1 MHNSLCRSPLRGP
14 VLTLTGLV
22 VFGLLLWLACVG
34 LLLNIRQEIRR
45 NETAIR
51 RNSEDIRR
59 NTQVILQNTQ
69 DIRHNTEDIRSN
81 TVDIQDSRGLV
92 ATHVGHELRTPL
104 TTIMG
109 TLATLERNHDRIPPD
124 QLCNMLRDALR
135 QGEVLQSLIAGMISL
150 EPSEDTERGNSPS
163 GAEVD

>member
-1 MHNSLCRSPLRGP
+1 MF
-14 VLTLTGLV
+14 TGLV
-22 VFGLLLWLACVG
+22 VFGLLLSLACVG
-34 LLLNIRQEIRR
+34 MLLNIRQEIRR
-45 NETAIR
+45 NETAILG
-51 RNSEDIRR
+51 NSEDIRR

-69 DIRHNTEDIRSN
+69 DIRHNTEDIRTNTDDIRTN

-124 QLCNMLRDALR
+124 KLCNMLRDALQ
-135 QGEVLQSLIAGMISL
+135 QGEVLESLIAGMISL
-150 EPSEDTERGNSPS
+150 EPSEDMERGNPSS
-163 GAEVD
+163 GANVG

>member
-1 MHNSLCRSPLRGP
+1 M
-14 VLTLTGLV
+14 LTGLV
-22 VFGLLLWLACVG
+22 VFGLLLGLACVG
-34 LLLNIRQEIRR
+34 LLLYIQHEVRD

-59 NTQVILQNTQ
+59 NTEVILRNTQ

-81 TVDIQDSRGLV
+81 TVDIQDSRDLV

-124 QLCNMLRDALR
+124 KLCNMLRDALQ
-135 QGEVLQSLIAGMISL
+135 QGEVLGSLIAGMISL
-150 EPSEDTERGNSPS
+150 EPSEDSE
-163 GAEVD
+163 